1 MKTEKMQDKKRETN
15 LELLRIIAM
24 LMVISL
30 HYLDKGNT
38 LVEIGKITF
47 KNWNLANELT
57 AWALEVLCYGAVN
70 LYIMISGYF
79 LINARARMEK
89 PFKMVIQVLFYSVGI
104 FLIFLAMGKLPD
116 YAFETFYK
124 HMFFTPVAS
133 SHYWFASMY
142 IFFYLTAPFL
152 AVGLRR
158 LNKTQHLGLV
168 VITMLLFSRLWKTIL
183 PQTAPIDDKGYGILW
198 FVTLFVLASYI
209 RKFVPVRKNRRWLYF
224 GIYLLSSLVTFASFF
239 AVNRIF
245 LMTGRFE
252 VFIKVLLEYN
262 SPTIIVAST
271 ALFLFFRT
279 ITIPDGFFSKI
290 ILFVSPLTFGV
301 YLLHEQFL
309 LRSLWVDFWKTEEA
323 FLKPWFILHYIGC
336 VCAVFI
342 IGAVVEWIRKT
353 LFDLIYKLKPCRWF
367 FGKLGKL
374 DCIFPEKDEDF
385 Q

>member
-1 MKTEKMQDKKRETN
+1 
-15 LELLRIIAM
+15 
-24 LMVISL
+24 
-30 HYLDKGNT
+30 
-38 LVEIGKITF
+38 
-47 KNWNLANELT
+47 
-57 AWALEVLCYGAVN
+57 
-70 LYIMISGYF
+70 
-79 LINARARMEK
+79 
-89 PFKMVIQVLFYSVGI
+89 
-104 FLIFLAMGKLPD
+104 
-116 YAFETFYK
+116 
-124 HMFFTPVAS
+124 
-133 SHYWFASMY
+133 
-142 IFFYLTAPFL
+142 
-152 AVGLRR
+152 
-158 LNKTQHLGLV
+158 
-168 VITMLLFSRLWKTIL
+168 MLLFSRLWKTIL

-262 SPTIIVAST
+262 SPTVIVAST

-353 LFDLIYKLKPCRWF
+353 LFDLIYKLKPCQWF

>member
-1 MKTEKMQDKKRETN
+1 MSTFTEGY
-15 LELLRIIAM
+15 
-24 LMVISL
+24 ISL
-30 HYLDKGNT
+30 
-38 LVEIGKITF
+38 VERHSSTPMVVDPPSPKSSS
-47 KNWNLANELT
+47 NR
-57 AWALEVLCYGAVN
+57 
-70 LYIMISGYF
+70 SGSWLF
-79 LINARARMEK
+79 NAR
-89 PFKMVIQVLFYSVGI
+89 QYSV
-104 FLIFLAMGKLPD
+104 
-116 YAFETFYK
+116 
-124 HMFFTPVAS
+124 S
-133 SHYWFASMY
+133 
-142 IFFYLTAPFL
+142 
-152 AVGLRR
+152 
-158 LNKTQHLGLV
+158 
-168 VITMLLFSRLWKTIL
+168 
-183 PQTAPIDDKGYGILW
+183 
-198 FVTLFVLASYI
+198 FV
-209 RKFVPVRKNRRWLYF
+209 YF

-262 SPTIIVAST
+262 SPTVIVAST

-353 LFDLIYKLKPCRWF
+353 LFDLIYKLKPCQWF

>member
-116 YAFETFYK
+116 YASETFYK

-262 SPTIIVAST
+262 SPTVIVAST

-301 YLLHEQFL
+301 YLLHEQF
-309 LRSLWVDFWKTEEA
+309 
-323 FLKPWFILHYIGC
+323 ILHYIGC

-353 LFDLIYKLKPCRWF
+353 LFDLIYKLKPCQWF